1 MAEAVMNIDQEIN
14 LNESE
19 PEAQKILSDD
29 VLENKFHLVRIKPCS
44 VDRISSILQDAG
56 YKAKIEG
63 KDNRRYIMS
72 GAEGWNFKITFYDDA
87 PSGSESNHTSFQFSS
102 GWSIQPDD
110 HVKISE
116 AANAFNRQYRYAKA
130 FLGGEEGYVY
140 TELEMSHYCFDG
152 VSDEAF
158 ISFLD
163 LFLGL
168 RRWYVDLCKSMRSEN
183 LASEG

>member
-1 MAEAVMNIDQEIN
+1 MTQLQEVNEQNPTILELDKPEIEAVSDQE
-14 LNESE
+14 
-19 PEAQKILSDD
+19 
-29 VLENKFHLVRIKPCS
+29 LENKYHLVRIKPCS
-44 VDRISSILQDAG
+44 IDRISSILQDAG
-56 YKAKIEG
+56 YKAKNEG
-63 KDNRRYIMS
+63 KDNRRYIIS

-87 PSGSESNHTSFQFSS
+87 PSASGSNHTSFQLSS
-102 GWSIQPDD
+102 GWTIQPDD

-168 RRWYVDLCKSMRSEN
+168 RRCYVDLCKSTRSEN

>member
-1 MAEAVMNIDQEIN
+1 MAQLQEVNEQQPEIIELDKPLIEAVSDQE
-14 LNESE
+14 
-19 PEAQKILSDD
+19 
-29 VLENKFHLVRIKPCS
+29 LENKYQLVRIKPCS
-44 VDRISSILQDAG
+44 IERISSILQDAG

-168 RRWYVDLCKSMRSEN
+168 RRWYVDLCKSTRSEN
-183 LASEG
+183 LTSEG

>member
-1 MAEAVMNIDQEIN
+1 MAQLQEVNEQQPEIIELDKPLIEAVSDQE
-14 LNESE
+14 
-19 PEAQKILSDD
+19 
-29 VLENKFHLVRIKPCS
+29 LENKYQLVRIKPCS
-44 VDRISSILQDAG
+44 IERISSILQDAG

-130 FLGGEEGYVY
+130 FVGGEEGYVY

-152 VSDEAF
+152 ISDEAF

-168 RRWYVDLCKSMRSEN
+168 RRWYVDLCKATRSESQVT
-183 LASEG
+183 AG

>member
-1 MAEAVMNIDQEIN
+1 MAQLKEVNEQEPEIIELDKPLIEAVSDQE
-14 LNESE
+14 
-19 PEAQKILSDD
+19 
-29 VLENKFHLVRIKPCS
+29 LENKYQLVRIKPCS
-44 VDRISSILQDAG
+44 IERISSILQDAG

>member
-1 MAEAVMNIDQEIN
+1 MAQLQEVKEQHPEILELDKPIIEAVSDQE
-14 LNESE
+14 
-19 PEAQKILSDD
+19 
-29 VLENKFHLVRIKPCS
+29 LENKYHLVRMKPCS
-44 VDRISSILQDAG
+44 VDRIASILQDAG

-102 GWSIQPDD
+102 GWTIQPDD

-168 RRWYVDLCKSMRSEN
+168 RRWYVDLCKSTRSEN
-183 LASEG
+183 LTSEG

>member
-1 MAEAVMNIDQEIN
+1 MPDQHDATSFSDNNDPDHNPLSINIPKEMCEEKSQ
-14 LNESE
+14 LVPLES
-19 PEAQKILSDD
+19 SS
-29 VLENKFHLVRIKPCS
+29 VVRMS
-44 VDRISSILQDAG
+44 QILQDAG

-63 KDNRRYIMS
+63 KDNRKYIMS
-72 GAEGWNFKITFYDDA
+72 GAEGWGFKITFYDDA

-102 GWSIQPDD
+102 GWSIQPED

-130 FLGGEEGYVY
+130 FVGGEEGYVY

-168 RRWYVDLCKSMRSEN
+168 RRWYVELCKATRSESISI
-183 LASEG
+183 AG

>member
-1 MAEAVMNIDQEIN
+1 MPEQAKVQNHNPQEVKTGS
-14 LNESE
+14 LL
-19 PEAQKILSDD
+19 ASDITD
-29 VLENKFHLVRIKPCS
+29 NVLESTFGLVRLQLCS
-44 VDRISSILQDAG
+44 IDRISLILQDAG

-72 GAEGWNFKITFYDDA
+72 GAEGWSFKITFYNDA
-87 PSGSESNHTSFQFSS
+87 PSGSDTNHASFQLSA
-102 GWSIQPDD
+102 GWSIQLDD
-110 HVKISE
+110 LVKISE

-130 FLGGEEGYVY
+130 FVGGEEGYVY

-152 VSDEAF
+152 ISDEAF

-168 RRWYVDLCKSMRSEN
+168 RRWYVDLCKATRSESP
-183 LASEG
+183 ATAG